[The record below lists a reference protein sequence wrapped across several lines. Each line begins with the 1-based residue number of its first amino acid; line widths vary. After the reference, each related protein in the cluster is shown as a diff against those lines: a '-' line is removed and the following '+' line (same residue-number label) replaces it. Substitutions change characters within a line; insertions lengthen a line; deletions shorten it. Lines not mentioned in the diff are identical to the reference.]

1 MNEFPHLLPVY
12 PNFVS
17 EIYLYRLLCGDA
29 PEAVREMNK
38 VLLEFFFPV
47 GLGSLAPCPAVD
59 E

>member
-38 VLLEFFFPV
+38 VLLEFFSRRPRV
-47 GLGSLAPCPAVD
+47 ARSLSCCG
-59 E
+59 

>member
-38 VLLEFFFPV
+38 VLLEFFFP
-47 GLGSLAPCPAVD
+47 
-59 E
+59 